1 MVEKTEKWYEKKK
14 YPRDWNKYNEELVKR
29 GTFYLDLTWVKN
41 WNKELDIMNHNK
53 VGAPFQYPESLIELQ
68 SVWLHFVPVREVEG
82 ITRRVA
88 EIGKIPNYNDYS
100 TISRRV
106 NKMSTKFDIP
116 KDKNIFVGTDGS
128 GMKMNMSGEY
138 FEEMY
143 GDGKKKFIKVVIS
156 ADPFN
161 KDIFKIDVTLEGEDE
176 SESEIAMNH
185 ITELDSEGFNI
196 LKFWGDGSYDTH
208 DLFDTLDLYNIE
220 SAIKIRDNAVIDP
233 KGSVRRNIEVRKYQE
248 LGYEKWAEQKQYGMR
263 WPATEGIFSSVKLK
277 FGERVRSK
285 KINNMIREV
294 KRKFWAYE
302 KIRKYAKE

>member
-1 MVEKTEKWYEKKK
+1 
-14 YPRDWNKYNEELVKR
+14 
-29 GTFYLDLTWVKN
+29 VKN